1 MRRPR
6 AYPAALLLGLVVW
19 LAACGPSQAPVGYR
33 ARSES
38 YVIRVSSDPM
48 PPFARER
55 TRFTIVV
62 RDRKTDQ
69 PIENGEGLLY
79 AQNRDGKRAWDGLA
93 AGPEVGT
100 YYANLSFL
108 TAGEW
113 AMGIQFRRD
122 STHQIEEPAQW
133 TQQVLAERE
142 GGIPP

>member
-1 MRRPR
+1 VRRHR
-6 AYPAALLLGLVVW
+6 ASRAAVALGLAAW
-19 LAACGPSQAPVGYR
+19 LAACGPSQAPAGYR

-38 YVIRVSSDPM
+38 YSIRISSDPM
-48 PPFARER
+48 PPHAREK

-69 PIENGEGLLY
+69 PIENGEGLLF
-79 AQNRDGKRAWDGLA
+79 AQNRDGKRTWDGLA

-113 AMGIQFRRD
+113 AMGIRFRRD
-122 STHQIEEPAQW
+122 STHKIEEPAQW

-142 GGIPP
+142 GIP